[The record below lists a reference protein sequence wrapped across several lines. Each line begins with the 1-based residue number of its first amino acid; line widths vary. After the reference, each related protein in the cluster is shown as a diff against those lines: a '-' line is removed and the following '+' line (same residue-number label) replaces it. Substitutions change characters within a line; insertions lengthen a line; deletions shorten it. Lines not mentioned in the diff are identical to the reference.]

1 MQTAIFVSAV
11 FLTFVVDPNQHVFKK
26 KNGRARLPQHWTEIH
41 FFWVLFKDSLQYDVH
56 SSSIVLHNLF

>member
-26 KNGRARLPQHWTEIH
+26 NKNGRTRLPQHWTEIH
-41 FFWVLFKDSLQYDVH
+41 FFGFCSRIPSNMMFILLV
-56 SSSIVLHNLF
+56 